1 MSINLSIDFNQLKSL
16 ITQCG
21 IEEKTE
27 LVRMIEKDTVN
38 ARFQQLLRTLKT
50 EDLSL
55 EEIIEL
61 VRERLPPCSP
71 QP

>member
-50 EDLSL
+50 EELSL